1 MPPSFLLFSRAVC
14 AGGAVCWSWSWCRRA
29 ISLCSFLPLR
39 QWSGLLLLFVYF
51 DFVRRSN
58 LELDHWKKNA
68 QSQPNRQTIPAN

>member
-14 AGGAVCWSWSWCRRA
+14 AGGAVCRRA

-39 QWSGLLLLFVYF
+39 HWSGLLFVYF
-51 DFVRRSN
+51 DFVRRSD

-68 QSQPNRQTIPAN
+68 QSQPNRQTNPAN